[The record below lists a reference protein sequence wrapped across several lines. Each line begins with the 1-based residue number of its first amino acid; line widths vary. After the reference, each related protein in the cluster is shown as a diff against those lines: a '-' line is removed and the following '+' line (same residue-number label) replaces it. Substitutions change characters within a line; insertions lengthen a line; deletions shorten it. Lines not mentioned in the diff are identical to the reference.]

1 MGDNEMFN
9 KMKIKD
15 VKAREILD
23 SRGNPTV
30 EVDVTLENG
39 IIGRAS
45 VPSGAST
52 GSREALELRDNDY
65 RYMGKG
71 VLKAVNNVNGPLRD
85 LVIGMDALKQKELDY
100 AMIKLDG
107 TKNKEKF
114 GANAILGISMATL
127 KAAAKSKN
135 QELFE
140 YVGNGKSLPKP
151 MMNILNGGAH
161 ADNKLDFQEFMIIPN
176 ADAIKERIR
185 IGSEV
190 FHNLKKVLNE
200 KGLSTGVGDEGGFAP
215 DLESNSEGFELIIEA
230 IKKAGYV
237 PGKDVS
243 LAIDVAASE
252 FYKDGKYNLKGEN
265 RTLTTEELIEYYI
278 ELINKYP
285 IISIEDPVDENDW
298 EGFKLITEKLG
309 DKIQLVGDD
318 LFVTNKEY
326 LQKGIDMKAGNAILL
341 KVNQIGT
348 ITETLETI
356 ELAKRNNYKTIISH
370 RSGET
375 EDTTI
380 ASLAVGLDL
389 GQIKTGSMSRTDRI
403 CKYNELMR
411 IEEKVGK

>member
-1 MGDNEMFN
+1 
-9 KMKIKD
+9 MKITD

-39 IIGRAS
+39 IMARAA

-52 GSREALELRDNDY
+52 GEREALEMRDNDKT
-65 RYMGKG
+65 RYNGKG
-71 VLKAVNNVNGPLRD
+71 VLNAVKNVNEKIKP
-85 LVIGMDALKQKELDY
+85 VIIGMDVFDQYGIDT
-100 AMIKLDG
+100 AMLELDG
-107 TKNKEKF
+107 TKTKSNL
-114 GANAILGISMATL
+114 GANAILGVSMAAL
-127 KAAAKSKN
+127 KAAAKVKGMP
-135 QELFE
+135 LYK
-140 YVGNGKSLPKP
+140 YVGEGRTLPVP

-161 ADNKLDFQEFMIIPN
+161 ADNKLDFQEFMIIPQRN
-176 ADAIKERIR
+176 NIHERVR
-185 IGSEV
+185 VGSEV
-190 FHNLKKVLNE
+190 FHALKKVLNE

-215 DLESNSEGFELIIEA
+215 DLESNTEGFELIMDA
-230 IKKAGYV
+230 IKKAGYE
-237 PGKDVS
+237 PGKDVK

-252 FYKDGKYNLKGEN
+252 FYSDGKYNLVGEG
-265 RTLTTEELIEYYI
+265 RSLTTDELIDFYKD
-278 ELINKYP
+278 LISKYP

-298 EGFKLITEKLG
+298 EGFTKITKELG

-318 LFVTNKEY
+318 LFVTNKEC

-341 KVNQIGT
+341 KVNQIGS

-356 ELAKRNNYKTIISH
+356 KLAKENGYKTIISH

-380 ASLAVGLDL
+380 ADLAVGLDL

-403 CKYNELMR
+403 CKYNQLMR
-411 IEEKVGK
+411 IEEELEC